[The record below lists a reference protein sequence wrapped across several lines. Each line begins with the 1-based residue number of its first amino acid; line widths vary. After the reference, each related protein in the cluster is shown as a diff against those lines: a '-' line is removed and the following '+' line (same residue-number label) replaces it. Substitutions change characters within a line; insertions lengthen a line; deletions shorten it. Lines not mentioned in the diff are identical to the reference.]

1 MKKLTLLLLCIA
13 NIAFSQEK
21 PNSDMFKMNLNGK
34 VKTIKQKVGVDVEI
48 NFNTDSFITEII
60 QSSDDRIIQK
70 ETNTYDIKNN
80 KIENLVVSSTGKIK
94 IISKYDAKNFK
105 ITDSIFDNSEK
116 WTKIYKYK
124 NDQNG
129 IVLVKYEKVKGRK
142 KVLMYNK
149 YGTLITKKITKEETD
164 YIEEFPTNN
173 PPDITFKYQYDNK
186 DNWIVKETY
195 SNEKLKSTFIRTI
208 IYY

>member
-1 MKKLTLLLLCIA
+1 MKTLTLLLICITSF
-13 NIAFSQEK
+13 AFSQEK
-21 PNSDMFKMNLNGK
+21 PNNDLWKMGLKDK

-48 NFNTDSFITEII
+48 NFNKDGFITEII
-60 QSSDDRIIQK
+60 QSSDNRIIQK

-80 KIENLVVSSTGKIK
+80 KIENLVVSETGKVKIK
-94 IISKYDAKNFK
+94 SKYNANNFK
-105 ITDSIFDNSEK
+105 ITDSIFENSDK

-164 YIEEFPTNN
+164 YIEDFPTNN